1 MRIVMAYW
9 LFKEE
14 PDCYSFA
21 ELERDGST
29 IWSGVTNN
37 LARKNLRQVCKGDR
51 VLFYATGKVKAIVG
65 EMEIVEGPRP
75 DSDDEDPRSV
85 VVTVRP
91 VRRLQSDVTLASIK
105 AEPQLADW
113 DLVRISRLSVMAV
126 SKSQWQRIE
135 QMSQGLKAPKLTRRT
150 GPPKSP
156 RPARK
161 NKE

>member
-1 MRIVMAYW
+1 MAGW

-14 PDCYSFA
+14 PECYSFT

-29 IWSGVTNN
+29 VWSGVTNN
-37 LARKNLRQVCKGDR
+37 LARQNLRKVSKGDR
-51 VLFYATGKVKAIVG
+51 VLFYATGKVKAVVG
-65 EMEIVEGPRP
+65 EMEVTEGARQDPE
-75 DSDDEDPRSV
+75 DEDPKSV

-91 VRRLQSDVTLASIK
+91 VRRLQSEVSLAHIK
-105 AEPQLADW
+105 QESQLTGW
-113 DLVRISRLSVMAV
+113 DLVRNSRLSVMPV
-126 SKSQWQRIE
+126 SNDQWQRIVE
-135 QMSQGLKAPKLTRRT
+135 MSQGSEAPKLTRRT